1 MPSMPALNG
10 KRLLLVED
18 DGELAASLVS
28 RLRENG
34 YVVGHRSDGREGLA
48 AALQEDFDAL
58 VVDRMLPGMDGLELV
73 KALRRRKDTPVIY
86 LTTMSGIDDRV
97 EGLDAGGD
105 DYLTKPFAFAEL
117 LARIRALTRRPTHPP
132 SKLTAGSIE
141 MDLVART
148 VTRAGRRID
157 LVPQEFRLLEYLM
170 KNADRVVT
178 RKMLLE
184 KVWNVYFDPGTNVV
198 ESHISRLR
206 ASLREGFATDPIQ
219 TVRGEGYRLL
229 ANQ

>member
-1 MPSMPALNG
+1 MAALNG

-18 DGELAASLVS
+18 DGELAASLAA

-34 YVVGHRSDGREGLA
+34 YVVGHQSDGRDGLA
-48 AALQEDFDAL
+48 LALQEDFDIL
-58 VVDRMLPGMDGLELV
+58 VVDRMLPGMNGVELV
-73 KALRRRKDTPVIY
+73 KALRQRKDTPVIY

-132 SKLTAGSIE
+132 SRLAAGSIE

-148 VTRAGRRID
+148 VTRDGRPID

-170 KNADRVVT
+170 KNAERVVT

-184 KVWNVYFDPGTNVV
+184 KVWNVHFDPGTNVV

-206 ASLREGFATDPIQ
+206 ASLNEGSSADPIQ

-229 ANQ
+229 AHR